1 MSLDSSYTGM
11 RWADELNSTP
21 MPSYSIMNIR
31 TGMDFGRG
39 VSGEIFIN
47 NVNDTRPVLGLYEDF
62 GDLRQ
67 TSSQPRVIG
76 LRIRYKY

>member
-1 MSLDSSYTGM
+1 
-11 RWADELNSTP
+11 
-21 MPSYSIMNIR
+21 MNLR
-31 TGMDFGRG
+31 TGMEFGSG

-47 NVNDTRPVLGLYEDF
+47 NVNDTRPVLGLYNDF
-62 GDLRQ
+62 SEFRL